1 MIKALMIKEMRQ
13 KSPGFTLLELLV
25 SMSIFATLGLGAYQM
40 LHTVADSHER
50 VRSSADAFTGLNLAY
65 SIIQRDFNQ
74 FTPRVVRDGYGDVL
88 PAIVF
93 ENEDYIIEFT
103 RRGWRNPAGR
113 QRSRLQR
120 VAYSLDFE
128 EQTLTRHF
136 WKVLDRAEDSEP
148 ISQLLLE
155 GVTDFRVTGFSGDEP
170 GIEREFILEDEGAA
184 DPLAMEVVISTNALG
199 ESYRLFQMVEP
210 YLAESGGESRNLA
223 DNNPDNPAVQD
234 ER

>member
-1 MIKALMIKEMRQ
+1 MRQ
-13 KSPGFTLLELLV
+13 KSSGFTLLELLV

-40 LHTVADSHER
+40 LQVVADSHER

-74 FTPRVVRDGYGDVL
+74 FAPRTVRDEYGEVRPTID
-88 PAIVF
+88 F
-93 ENEDYIIEFT
+93 ENEDYTIEFT

-128 EQTLTRHF
+128 EETLTRHF
-136 WKVLDRAEDSEP
+136 WEVLDRAEDSEP
-148 ISQLLLE
+148 VSQLLLE
-155 GVTDFRVTGFSGDEP
+155 GVTDFRVTGFSGDESATD
-170 GIEREFILEDEGAA
+170 IDFILEDQKVAT
-184 DPLAMEVVISTNALG
+184 PLAMEVVISTNALG

-210 YLAESGGESRNLA
+210 YLAVSDGGSRDTG
-223 DNNPDNPAVQD
+223 DNSPANPDEQD

>member
-1 MIKALMIKEMRQ
+1 MRQ
-13 KSPGFTLLELLV
+13 KSQGFTLLELLV

-40 LHTVADSHER
+40 LQTVADSHER
-50 VRSSADAFTGLNLAY
+50 VRSSADAFTRLNLAY

-74 FTPRVVRDGYGDVL
+74 FAPRAVRDEYGEVL
-88 PAIVF
+88 PTIDF

-128 EQTLTRHF
+128 EETLTRHF
-136 WKVLDRAEDSEP
+136 WEVLDRAEDSEP
-148 ISQLLLE
+148 VSQLLLE
-155 GVTDFRVTGFSGDEP
+155 GVTDFRVTGFSGDESATD
-170 GIEREFILEDEGAA
+170 IDFILEDQKVAT
-184 DPLAMEVVISTNALG
+184 PLAMEVVISTNALG

-210 YLAESGGESRNLA
+210 YLASSDGETLDRNDTSSGNPA
-223 DNNPDNPAVQD
+223 NPDAQD

>member
-1 MIKALMIKEMRQ
+1 MRQ
-13 KSPGFTLLELLV
+13 KSRGFTLLELLV

-40 LHTVADSHER
+40 LQVVADSHER
-50 VRSSADAFTGLNLAY
+50 VRSSSDAFTGLNLAY

-74 FTPRVVRDGYGDVL
+74 FAPRTVRDEYGEVRPTID
-88 PAIVF
+88 F

-128 EQTLTRHF
+128 EETLTRHF

-148 ISQLLLE
+148 VSQILLE

-170 GIEREFILEDEGAA
+170 AIDRDFVLEEEQVAA
-184 DPLAMEVVISTNALG
+184 PLAMEGVISTNALG

-210 YLAESGGESRNLA
+210 YLAVSDGASRDTG
-223 DNNPDNPAVQD
+223 DNSPANPDEQD

>member
-1 MIKALMIKEMRQ
+1 MRQ
-13 KSPGFTLLELLV
+13 KSRGFTLLELLV

-40 LHTVADSHER
+40 LQVVADSHER
-50 VRSSADAFTGLNLAY
+50 VRSSSDAFTGLNLAY

-74 FTPRVVRDGYGDVL
+74 FAPRTVRDEYGEVRPTID
-88 PAIVF
+88 F
-93 ENEDYIIEFT
+93 ENEDYTIEFT

-113 QRSRLQR
+113 LRSRLQR

-128 EQTLTRHF
+128 EETLTRHF

-148 ISQLLLE
+148 VSQILLE

-170 GIEREFILEDEGAA
+170 AIDRDFVLEEEQVAA
-184 DPLAMEVVISTNALG
+184 PLAMEVVISTNALG

-210 YLAESGGESRNLA
+210 YLAMSDGGSRDTG
-223 DNNPDNPAVQD
+223 DNSPANPDEQD

>member
-1 MIKALMIKEMRQ
+1 MKQ

-25 SMSIFATLGLGAYQM
+25 SMSIFATLGLGAYKM
-40 LHTVADSHER
+40 LQTVADSHER

-74 FTPRVVRDGYGDVL
+74 FAPRAVRDEYGEVL
-88 PAIVF
+88 PTIDF

-128 EQTLTRHF
+128 EETLTRHF

-148 ISQLLLE
+148 ISQLLLH
-155 GVTDFRVTGFSGDEP
+155 GVTDFRVTGFSGDESA
-170 GIEREFILEDEGAA
+170 IDREFILEDEEAA
-184 DPLAMEVVISTNALG
+184 APLAMEVVISTNGLG

-210 YLAESGGESRNLA
+210 YLAESGGESRNVA
-223 DNNPDNPAVQD
+223 DNNAANPDKPDVQD

>member
-1 MIKALMIKEMRQ
+1 MRQ
-13 KSPGFTLLELLV
+13 KSRGFTLLELLV

-40 LHTVADSHER
+40 LQTVADSHER
-50 VRSSADAFTGLNLAY
+50 VRSSADAFTRLNLAY

-74 FTPRVVRDGYGDVL
+74 FAPRVVRDEYGEVL
-88 PAIVF
+88 PTIDF

-120 VAYSLDFE
+120 VAYSLNFE
-128 EQTLTRHF
+128 EETLTRHF
-136 WKVLDRAEDSEP
+136 WEVLDRAEDSEP
-148 ISQLLLE
+148 VSQLLLE
-155 GVTDFRVTGFSGDEP
+155 GVTDFRVTGFSGDESATD
-170 GIEREFILEDEGAA
+170 IDFILEDQKVAT
-184 DPLAMEVVISTNALG
+184 PLAMEVVISTNALG

-210 YLAESGGESRNLA
+210 YLASSDGETRDRNDTSSGNPA
-223 DNNPDNPAVQD
+223 NPDAQD

>member
-1 MIKALMIKEMRQ
+1 MRQ

-25 SMSIFATLGLGAYQM
+25 SMSIFATLGLGAYKM
-40 LHTVADSHER
+40 LQTVADSHER

-74 FTPRVVRDGYGDVL
+74 FAPRAVRDEYGEVL
-88 PAIVF
+88 PTIDF

-128 EQTLTRHF
+128 EETLTRHF

-155 GVTDFRVTGFSGDEP
+155 GVTDFRVTGFSGDESA
-170 GIEREFILEDEGAA
+170 IDREFILEDEEVAA
-184 DPLAMEVVISTNALG
+184 PLAMEVVISTNGLG

-210 YLAESGGESRNLA
+210 YLAESGGESRNVA
-223 DNNPDNPAVQD
+223 DNNAANPDKPDVQD

>member
-1 MIKALMIKEMRQ
+1 
-13 KSPGFTLLELLV
+13 
-25 SMSIFATLGLGAYQM
+25 MSIFATLGLGAYQM
-40 LHTVADSHER
+40 LQVVADSHER
-50 VRSSADAFTGLNLAY
+50 VRSSSDAFTGLNLAY

-74 FTPRVVRDGYGDVL
+74 FAPRTVRDEYGEVL
-88 PAIVF
+88 PTINF

-128 EQTLTRHF
+128 EETLTRHF

-148 ISQLLLE
+148 VSQILLE
-155 GVTDFRVTGFSGDEP
+155 GVTDFRVTGFSGDESATD
-170 GIEREFILEDEGAA
+170 IDFILEDQKVET
-184 DPLAMEVVISTNALG
+184 PLAMEVVISTNALG

-210 YLAESGGESRNLA
+210 YLAVSDGGSRDTG
-223 DNNPDNPAVQD
+223 DNSPANPDEQD

>member
-1 MIKALMIKEMRQ
+1 MRQ

-25 SMSIFATLGLGAYQM
+25 SMSIFSMLGLGAYQM
-40 LHTVADSHER
+40 LQTVADSHER

-74 FTPRVVRDGYGDVL
+74 FAPRAVRDEYGEVL
-88 PAIVF
+88 PIIDF

-128 EQTLTRHF
+128 EETLTRHF

-170 GIEREFILEDEGAA
+170 AIDREFILEDEEAA
-184 DPLAMEVVISTNALG
+184 APLAMEVVISTNALG

-210 YLAESGGESRNLA
+210 HLAESGGESRILA
-223 DNNPDNPAVQD
+223 DNNPDNPDNPDVQD
-234 ER
+234 AR

>member
-1 MIKALMIKEMRQ
+1 
-13 KSPGFTLLELLV
+13 
-25 SMSIFATLGLGAYQM
+25 MSIFSMLGLGAYQM
-40 LHTVADSHER
+40 LQTVADSHER
-50 VRSSADAFTGLNLAY
+50 VRSSADAFTRLNLAY

-74 FTPRVVRDGYGDVL
+74 FAPRAVRDEYGEVL
-88 PAIVF
+88 PTIDF
-93 ENEDYIIEFT
+93 DNEDYIIEFT

-128 EQTLTRHF
+128 EETLTRHF

-148 ISQLLLE
+148 LSQLLLE

-170 GIEREFILEDEGAA
+170 AIDREFILEDEEAA
-184 DPLAMEVVISTNALG
+184 APLAIEVVISTNALG

-210 YLAESGGESRNLA
+210 YLAESGGESRILA
-223 DNNPDNPAVQD
+223 DNNPDNLDNPGVQD
-234 ER
+234 AR